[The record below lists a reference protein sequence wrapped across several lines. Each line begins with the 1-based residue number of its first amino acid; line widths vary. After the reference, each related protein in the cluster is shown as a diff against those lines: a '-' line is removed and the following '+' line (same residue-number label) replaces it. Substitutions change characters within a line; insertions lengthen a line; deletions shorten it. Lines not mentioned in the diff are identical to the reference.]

1 MRLSRKL
8 VSGFGSMT
16 LLVVAVGVV
25 AVVMMSRIQKNVD
38 TMTSQVLPGVQSGIN
53 VERLAVAVWMQTEKD
68 LQSSGSEKGKTQIKD
83 HLKELSGAV
92 SQIRKLAEGTGNREL
107 MQKSGELE
115 KEIQEFE
122 KLYQLAISNLEQ
134 SQNLQAL
141 MDEKGKELD
150 SVVQEFM
157 EAKRQEFADGFESLS
172 LVNEVRGLV
181 LEARFREKRYQGT
194 QDKLDFQAVERN
206 VKGARGKLSE
216 LSRLRPSQVEAK
228 QIAQADKALEDY
240 LRAFMSWANEFSESS
255 REEVLEELAKDMNRS
270 GDLVDQL
277 TDEYNRAK
285 QPAVERIMKSVFLV
299 RAAGE
304 SALKARAHEKA
315 FVARRSSTDW
325 EQMEQLVSS
334 SLNAFEELK
343 KSKVSQEDLARA
355 GRAQEA
361 LEGYLKAAKDWKEN
375 YLRLN
380 EEIIPA
386 MKKASDLMLV
396 KAKELQDSSWEN
408 GLLVAQSNREIVT
421 ASNTISW
428 ASVAAG
434 LLLGGLLSFV
444 ITRSILKPIK
454 KAVAG
459 LKMSSEQVTSASAQ
473 VSSSSQSLAEGASEQ
488 AASLEETSSSL
499 EEMAAMTR
507 QNAEN
512 AIQAKGMMTEAYGI
526 VEKVGRHMEEMSRAI
541 EAITRS
547 SEETGKII
555 RTIDEIAFQTNLL
568 ALNAAVEAARAG
580 EAGAGFAVVADEVRN
595 LAQRAAEAA
604 KSTSSLIEGIIRS
617 VREGRE
623 LTLATQEAF
632 RENVEIAGKVSAL
645 VEEIAAASEEQARG
659 IEQISQAVSQMDK
672 VVQQVASSAE
682 EGASAAEELR
692 AQAQGMR
699 LLVGEL
705 VALVEGRGGVVG
717 GEVKGAGDVSSP
729 KEVVDKG
736 NGRRRPRPQDVISLD
751 DSEEHFREF

>member
-8 VSGFGSMT
+8 ITGFGTMT

-25 AVVMMSRIQKNVD
+25 AVVMMSRIHKNVN

-53 VERLAVAVWMQTEKD
+53 VERLAVAVWMQADKD
-68 LQSSGSEKGKTQIKD
+68 LQSSGSEKESTKVKD
-83 HLKELSGAV
+83 HLKGLSGAA
-92 SQIRKLAEGTGNREL
+92 SQIRQLADATNNSEL
-107 MQKSGELE
+107 MQKSGEFE

-134 SQNLQAL
+134 SRSLQAL

-157 EAKRQEFADGFESLS
+157 EAKKQEFADGFESLS

-206 VKGARGKLSE
+206 VKAARERLSQLGK
-216 LSRLRPSQVEAK
+216 LRPSQVEAK

-315 FVARRSSTDW
+315 FLARRSSTDW
-325 EQMEQLVSS
+325 DQMEQLASS
-334 SLNAFEELK
+334 SLGALEELK

-355 GRAQEA
+355 SRAQEA
-361 LEGYLKAAKDWKEN
+361 LEAYLKAARDWKEK

-386 MKKASDLMLV
+386 MKRASDLMLV

-408 GLLVAQSNREIVT
+408 GFLLTQSTNEIVT
-421 ASNTISW
+421 TSNTLSW
-428 ASVAAG
+428 ASVVAA
-434 LLLGGLLSFV
+434 LLLGGLLSFF
-444 ITRSILKPIK
+444 ITRSILKHIK
-454 KAVAG
+454 RAVAG
-459 LKMSSEQVTSASAQ
+459 LKLSSEQVASASAQ

-507 QNAEN
+507 QNADN
-512 AIQAKGMMTEAYGI
+512 AVQAKGMMTEAYGI

-604 KSTSSLIEGIIRS
+604 KSTSGLIEGIIRS

-659 IEQISQAVSQMDK
+659 IEQISRAVSQMDK

-682 EGASAAEELR
+682 EGASAAEELQ

-705 VALVEGRGGVVG
+705 VALVEGRGGVEEG
-717 GEVKGAGDVSSP
+717 GGRVVSSSSS

-736 NGRRRPRPQDVISLD
+736 NGRRRPRPEDVIPLD
-751 DSEEHFREF
+751 EGEEHFREF